1 MLLHI
6 KHQRHWTSEV
16 TFSNFSL
23 LSILQRVKELEDE
36 NAMLKEKV
44 NILQESSVIC
54 GMILTTSL
62 KLVEDFGIGDSF
74 GPQFLGLTWQRANT
88 Q

>member
-1 MLLHI
+1 MLLHT
-6 KHQRHWTSEV
+6 KHQRHLTREL

-54 GMILTTSL
+54 WMILTTSL
-62 KLVEDFGIGDSF
+62 KLVENFGIGDSF
-74 GPQFLGLTWQRANT
+74 GPQFLD
-88 Q
+88 